1 MRQRPLNSDLGQL
14 HMAKMWFLGLFQSVR
29 CVCLREFHRRHREC
43 VPAVVLFSPK
53 FELGDEGW
61 RTFAARAERTSP
73 VLVCAA
79 LEKES
84 VFSDHP

>member
-1 MRQRPLNSDLGQL
+1 MVQGRGSCLQHLASGKYLSVEPRADGATLATLLN
-14 HMAKMWFLGLFQSVR
+14 
-29 CVCLREFHRRHREC
+29 E
-43 VPAVVLFSPK
+43 
-53 FELGDEGW
+53 ELGDEGW

-73 VLVCAA
+73 VLVSTA

>member
-1 MRQRPLNSDLGQL
+1 M
-14 HMAKMWFLGLFQSVR
+14 
-29 CVCLREFHRRHREC
+29 
-43 VPAVVLFSPK
+43 PAVVLFIPK

-61 RTFAARAERTSP
+61 RTFAERAERTSP
-73 VLVCAA
+73 VLVSTA